1 MSVAFLDSAART
13 ATSHAGDSVGDS
25 DELLSCRSV
34 CFRSTF
40 VRTRSLTVSYYN
52 ISYPLMRFLLLVTI
66 GTVLL
71 RAAPQA
77 PSTEPPVTEP
87 RPSGSGS
94 EDPDVLRARLAI
106 QRLRALVEAGA
117 IPRVQLEQAEDALGD
132 AQDMA
137 VLRRTMYGQDI
148 TEEQSSQMV
157 AAAQRRLDR
166 RQKQLDRARGLVDSG
181 IVAKNDLGPLA
192 EQVDYARKEYDLA
205 VSRANL
211 THELVEMARAEQ
223 IRQSR
228 PEQGPAGSART
239 SVHYDGAGVFTPA
252 QFQQVSTAFDHR
264 FAKPLPVSAMGQ
276 TAVHRALGFD
286 HRGRV
291 DVALNPGQPEG
302 VWLRQYLEARRIPY
316 FAFWQAAAG
325 KATGA
330 HIHIGPE
337 STRLSA
343 AAD

>member
-1 MSVAFLDSAART
+1 
-13 ATSHAGDSVGDS
+13 
-25 DELLSCRSV
+25 
-34 CFRSTF
+34 
-40 VRTRSLTVSYYN
+40 
-52 ISYPLMRFLLLVTI
+52 MRFLLLVTI

-77 PSTEPPVTEP
+77 PATEPRAATEPSATEPSATEP
-87 RPSGSGS
+87 RPLGSGLSGSGPQS
-94 EDPDVLRARLAI
+94 EDPGVLRARIAI

-148 TEEQSSQMV
+148 TEEQSSGMV

-192 EQVDYARKEYDLA
+192 EQVDYARKEYELA

-211 THELVEMARAEQ
+211 NHELIEMARAEQ
-223 IRQSR
+223 SRQSR

-239 SVHYDGAGVFTPA
+239 SVRYDGAGVFTPV
-252 QFQQVSTAFDHR
+252 QFQQVSTAFEHR
-264 FAKPLPVSAMGQ
+264 FVKPLPVSAMGE

-291 DVALNPGQPEG
+291 DVALNPDQLEG

-316 FAFWQAAAG
+316 FAFWQAAPG
-325 KATGA
+325 KATGP
-330 HIHIGPE
+330 HIHRGPE

-343 AAD
+343 VAD